1 MIDDSGQN
9 RSANNNGAG
18 DGRAPNNERP
28 AGGQVSLRTRTKWIR
43 LRLKRKCDSGGGG
56 GKLRYPSAAAAATT
70 ISEGGFIGPARF
82 EPSAAETA
90 KRQREI
96 PFPRARRSRDERKEN
111 KLTR

>member
-28 AGGQVSLRTRTKWIR
+28 AGGGGQVSHRTRTKWIR

-56 GKLRYPSAAAAATT
+56 GKLRYPSAAATT